1 MKKGILIAVCV
12 LFASVASSYAQ
23 AFFPTE
29 KIAFYDQLSTYL
41 NSSSSKH
48 DREKSAVVMQAFR
61 GVWDSYY
68 DDQEA
73 NMVMRLC
80 ELLHDRTGG
89 KAYANIFNYI
99 EVVQQIP
106 TAGLTHKD
114 VNNWLCYTEAKT
126 QNSLNGVDK
135 YLASCH
141 DIFVDKV
148 LSAKG
153 NSKWTLRDALWGF
166 PSKERFELT
175 VDGTL
180 ALVSQKD
187 ESLLKSTKGVYY
199 LDGNRKVAQAVTEI
213 SHDIRTPL
221 TAINSYL
228 DLMKDEEN
236 EALKQEYL
244 ERIKSR
250 TLSLS
255 DLADELFK
263 YSTST
268 DPTRYPVQSEE
279 VSSEPIDIC
288 RTLEEC
294 ILSFYAAFKGKG
306 IEPEIELPD
315 EPLYVLCDKKSA
327 NRIFENIISNAIKYA
342 NDSLCVRLNSDGT
355 AVFSNPAPD
364 LTPVSAAKLFDRYF
378 TVKEG
383 SNSTGLG
390 FSIAKELIVR
400 NGGTIESELIDG
412 VLSIKVHFKMQETT

>member
-1 MKKGILIAVCV
+1 MVSLFISKRNVTDLEILIVVCIVLAIALIIAVI
-12 LFASVASSYAQ
+12 
-23 AFFPTE
+23 
-29 KIAFYDQLSTYL
+29 KIALLKRGYDELTDNIEDQ
-41 NSSSSKH
+41 
-48 DREKSAVVMQAFR
+48 VR
-61 GVWDSYY
+61 GK
-68 DDQEA
+68 
-73 NMVMRLC
+73 
-80 ELLHDRTGG
+80 T
-89 KAYANIFNYI
+89 
-99 EVVQQIP
+99 QIP
-106 TAGLTHKD
+106 VTLTTADSHARRTAETLNHE
-114 VNNWLCYTEAKT
+114 LAKL
-126 QNSLNGVDK
+126 QD
-135 YLASCH
+135 
-141 DIFVDKV
+141 
-148 LSAKG
+148 
-153 NSKWTLRDALWGF
+153 LRN
-166 PSKERFELT
+166 E
-175 VDGTL
+175 
-180 ALVSQKD
+180 
-187 ESLLKSTKGVYY
+187 Y

>member
-1 MKKGILIAVCV
+1 MEILIVVCIVLAIALIIAVI
-12 LFASVASSYAQ
+12 
-23 AFFPTE
+23 
-29 KIAFYDQLSTYL
+29 KIALLKRGYDELTDNIEDQ
-41 NSSSSKH
+41 
-48 DREKSAVVMQAFR
+48 VR
-61 GVWDSYY
+61 GK
-68 DDQEA
+68 
-73 NMVMRLC
+73 
-80 ELLHDRTGG
+80 T
-89 KAYANIFNYI
+89 
-99 EVVQQIP
+99 QIP
-106 TAGLTHKD
+106 VTLTTADPHARRTAETLNHE
-114 VNNWLCYTEAKT
+114 LAKL
-126 QNSLNGVDK
+126 QD
-135 YLASCH
+135 
-141 DIFVDKV
+141 
-148 LSAKG
+148 
-153 NSKWTLRDALWGF
+153 LRN
-166 PSKERFELT
+166 E
-175 VDGTL
+175 
-180 ALVSQKD
+180 
-187 ESLLKSTKGVYY
+187 Y

-315 EPLYVLCDKKSA
+315 EPVFVLCDKKSA

-342 NDSLCVRLNSDGT
+342 NDSLCVRLNRDGT

>member
-1 MKKGILIAVCV
+1 MVLLFISKRDVTDLEVLIFVCIVLAIALVVAVI
-12 LFASVASSYAQ
+12 
-23 AFFPTE
+23 
-29 KIAFYDQLSTYL
+29 KIALLRRGYDELTDNIEDQ
-41 NSSSSKH
+41 
-48 DREKSAVVMQAFR
+48 VR
-61 GVWDSYY
+61 GK
-68 DDQEA
+68 
-73 NMVMRLC
+73 
-80 ELLHDRTGG
+80 T
-89 KAYANIFNYI
+89 
-99 EVVQQIP
+99 QIP
-106 TAGLTHKD
+106 VTLTTSDSHARKTAET
-114 VNNWLCYTEAKT
+114 
-126 QNSLNGVDK
+126 LN
-135 YLASCH
+135 H
-141 DIFVDKV
+141 
-148 LSAKG
+148 
-153 NSKWTLRDALWGF
+153 
-166 PSKERFELT
+166 ELT
-175 VDGTL
+175 KLQDL
-180 ALVSQKD
+180 RN
-187 ESLLKSTKGVYY
+187 EY
-199 LDGNRKVAQAVTEI
+199 LDGNRKVSQAVTEI

-268 DPTRYPVQSEE
+268 DPTRYPIQSED

-288 RTLEEC
+288 RALEEC
-294 ILSFYAAFKGKG
+294 ILSFYAAFTGKG
-306 IEPEIELPD
+306 IEPEIDLPD
-315 EPLYVLCDKKSA
+315 EPVFVLCDKKSA
-327 NRIFENIISNAIKYA
+327 NRIFENIISNALKYA
-342 NDSLCVRLNSDGT
+342 NDSLKVKLNMDGT

-412 VLSIKVHFKMQETT
+412 VLSIIVHFKMQETA

>member
-1 MKKGILIAVCV
+1 MEVLIIVCIVLAIALVVAVIKIV
-12 LFASVASSYAQ
+12 LLRRG
-23 AFFPTE
+23 
-29 KIAFYDQLSTYL
+29 YDELTDNIEDQ
-41 NSSSSKH
+41 
-48 DREKSAVVMQAFR
+48 VR
-61 GVWDSYY
+61 GK
-68 DDQEA
+68 
-73 NMVMRLC
+73 
-80 ELLHDRTGG
+80 T
-89 KAYANIFNYI
+89 
-99 EVVQQIP
+99 QIP
-106 TAGLTHKD
+106 VTLTTSDSHARKTAET
-114 VNNWLCYTEAKT
+114 
-126 QNSLNGVDK
+126 LN
-135 YLASCH
+135 H
-141 DIFVDKV
+141 
-148 LSAKG
+148 
-153 NSKWTLRDALWGF
+153 
-166 PSKERFELT
+166 ELT
-175 VDGTL
+175 KLQDL
-180 ALVSQKD
+180 RN
-187 ESLLKSTKGVYY
+187 EY
-199 LDGNRKVAQAVTEI
+199 LDGNRKVSQAVTEI

-268 DPTRYPVQSEE
+268 DPTRYPIQSED

-288 RTLEEC
+288 RALEEC
-294 ILSFYAAFKGKG
+294 ILSFYAAFTGKG
-306 IEPEIELPD
+306 IEPEIDLPD
-315 EPLYVLCDKKSA
+315 EPVFVLCDKKSA
-327 NRIFENIISNAIKYA
+327 NRIFENIISNALKYA
-342 NDSLCVRLNSDGT
+342 NDSLKVKLNMDGT

-412 VLSIKVHFKMQETT
+412 VLSIIVHFKMQETA

>member
-1 MKKGILIAVCV
+1 MVSLFISKRNVTDLEVLIVVCIVLAIALVVAVIKIVLLRRGFDELTDNIEDQVKGK
-12 LFASVASSYAQ
+12 
-23 AFFPTE
+23 T
-29 KIAFYDQLSTYL
+29 
-41 NSSSSKH
+41 
-48 DREKSAVVMQAFR
+48 
-61 GVWDSYY
+61 
-68 DDQEA
+68 
-73 NMVMRLC
+73 
-80 ELLHDRTGG
+80 
-89 KAYANIFNYI
+89 
-99 EVVQQIP
+99 QIP
-106 TAGLTHKD
+106 VTLTTSDSHARKTAET
-114 VNNWLCYTEAKT
+114 
-126 QNSLNGVDK
+126 LN
-135 YLASCH
+135 H
-141 DIFVDKV
+141 
-148 LSAKG
+148 
-153 NSKWTLRDALWGF
+153 
-166 PSKERFELT
+166 ELT
-175 VDGTL
+175 KLQDL
-180 ALVSQKD
+180 RN
-187 ESLLKSTKGVYY
+187 EY
-199 LDGNRKVAQAVTEI
+199 LDGNRKVSQAVTEI

-268 DPTRYPVQSEE
+268 DPTRYPIQSED

-288 RTLEEC
+288 RALEEC
-294 ILSFYAAFKGKG
+294 ILSFYAAFTGKG
-306 IEPEIELPD
+306 IEPEIDLPD
-315 EPLYVLCDKKSA
+315 EPVFVLCDKKSA
-327 NRIFENIISNAIKYA
+327 NRIFENIISNALKYA
-342 NDSLCVRLNSDGT
+342 NDSLKVKLNSDGT

-412 VLSIKVHFKMQETT
+412 VLSIIVHFKMQETA

>member
-1 MKKGILIAVCV
+1 MVSLFISKRNVTDLEILIVVCIVLAIALIIAVI
-12 LFASVASSYAQ
+12 
-23 AFFPTE
+23 
-29 KIAFYDQLSTYL
+29 KIALLKRGYDELTDNIEDQ
-41 NSSSSKH
+41 
-48 DREKSAVVMQAFR
+48 VR
-61 GVWDSYY
+61 GK
-68 DDQEA
+68 
-73 NMVMRLC
+73 
-80 ELLHDRTGG
+80 T
-89 KAYANIFNYI
+89 
-99 EVVQQIP
+99 QIP
-106 TAGLTHKD
+106 VTLTTADSHARRTAETLNHE
-114 VNNWLCYTEAKT
+114 LAKL
-126 QNSLNGVDK
+126 QD
-135 YLASCH
+135 
-141 DIFVDKV
+141 
-148 LSAKG
+148 
-153 NSKWTLRDALWGF
+153 LRN
-166 PSKERFELT
+166 E
-175 VDGTL
+175 
-180 ALVSQKD
+180 
-187 ESLLKSTKGVYY
+187 Y

-315 EPLYVLCDKKSA
+315 EPVYVLCDKKSA

>member
-1 MKKGILIAVCV
+1 MEILIVVCIVLAIALIIAVI
-12 LFASVASSYAQ
+12 
-23 AFFPTE
+23 
-29 KIAFYDQLSTYL
+29 KIALLKRGYDELTDNIEDQ
-41 NSSSSKH
+41 
-48 DREKSAVVMQAFR
+48 VR
-61 GVWDSYY
+61 GK
-68 DDQEA
+68 
-73 NMVMRLC
+73 
-80 ELLHDRTGG
+80 T
-89 KAYANIFNYI
+89 
-99 EVVQQIP
+99 QIP
-106 TAGLTHKD
+106 VTLTTADSHARRTAETLNHE
-114 VNNWLCYTEAKT
+114 LAKL
-126 QNSLNGVDK
+126 QD
-135 YLASCH
+135 
-141 DIFVDKV
+141 
-148 LSAKG
+148 
-153 NSKWTLRDALWGF
+153 LRN
-166 PSKERFELT
+166 E
-175 VDGTL
+175 
-180 ALVSQKD
+180 
-187 ESLLKSTKGVYY
+187 Y

-315 EPLYVLCDKKSA
+315 EPVYVLCDKKSA

>member
-1 MKKGILIAVCV
+1 MVSLFISKRNITDLEILIVVCIVLAIALIIAVI
-12 LFASVASSYAQ
+12 
-23 AFFPTE
+23 
-29 KIAFYDQLSTYL
+29 KIALLKRGYDELTDNIEDQ
-41 NSSSSKH
+41 
-48 DREKSAVVMQAFR
+48 VR
-61 GVWDSYY
+61 GK
-68 DDQEA
+68 
-73 NMVMRLC
+73 
-80 ELLHDRTGG
+80 T
-89 KAYANIFNYI
+89 
-99 EVVQQIP
+99 QIP
-106 TAGLTHKD
+106 VTLTTADSHARRTAETLNHE
-114 VNNWLCYTEAKT
+114 LAKL
-126 QNSLNGVDK
+126 QD
-135 YLASCH
+135 
-141 DIFVDKV
+141 
-148 LSAKG
+148 
-153 NSKWTLRDALWGF
+153 LRN
-166 PSKERFELT
+166 E
-175 VDGTL
+175 
-180 ALVSQKD
+180 
-187 ESLLKSTKGVYY
+187 Y

-315 EPLYVLCDKKSA
+315 EPVFVLCDKKSA
-327 NRIFENIISNAIKYA
+327 NRIFENIISNALKYA
-342 NDSLCVRLNSDGT
+342 NDSLKVKLNRDGT

>member
-1 MKKGILIAVCV
+1 MEILIVVCIVLAIALIVAVI
-12 LFASVASSYAQ
+12 
-23 AFFPTE
+23 
-29 KIAFYDQLSTYL
+29 KIALLRRGYDELTDNIEDQ
-41 NSSSSKH
+41 
-48 DREKSAVVMQAFR
+48 VR
-61 GVWDSYY
+61 GK
-68 DDQEA
+68 
-73 NMVMRLC
+73 
-80 ELLHDRTGG
+80 T
-89 KAYANIFNYI
+89 
-99 EVVQQIP
+99 QIP
-106 TAGLTHKD
+106 VTLTTADPHARRTAETLNHE
-114 VNNWLCYTEAKT
+114 LAKL
-126 QNSLNGVDK
+126 QD
-135 YLASCH
+135 
-141 DIFVDKV
+141 
-148 LSAKG
+148 
-153 NSKWTLRDALWGF
+153 LRN
-166 PSKERFELT
+166 E
-175 VDGTL
+175 
-180 ALVSQKD
+180 
-187 ESLLKSTKGVYY
+187 Y

-294 ILSFYAAFKGKG
+294 ILSFYAAFKGKA

-315 EPLYVLCDKKSA
+315 EPVFVLWDKKSA
-327 NRIFENIISNAIKYA
+327 HRIFENIISNALKYA
-342 NDSLCVRLNSDGT
+342 NDSLKVKLNRDGT